1 MSQGHTVRVVLD
13 SEFGEELERLAGRDP
28 VWIIDSPA
36 NTPVAHR
43 LWKQPNRDRG
53 FGGITTFKGC
63 NGPPGDILLNELA
76 TIDLH
81 HGEYSASP
89 PYSVLEVVGCGAS
102 EDIRAALEEI
112 GFKVESTSQSGFT
125 AVRKHGN

>member
-13 SEFGEELERLAGRDP
+13 SEFGEQLERLAKCDP
-28 VWIIDSPA
+28 IWVIDSPA

-43 LWKQPNRDRG
+43 LWKEPGRDRR
-53 FGGITTFKGC
+53 FGGITTFRGSA
-63 NGPPGDILLNELA
+63 GSQADILLNELA

-89 PYSVLEVVGCGAS
+89 PYSILDVVGCGAS

-112 GFKVESTSQSGFT
+112 GFKVESTSETGFT

>member
-1 MSQGHTVRVVLD
+1 MSQGHTVSVVLD
-13 SEFGEELERLAGRDP
+13 PEFGERLERLAGGGP

-43 LWKQPNRDRG
+43 LWKQPDLDRR
-53 FGGITTFKGC
+53 FGGITTFKGPA
-63 NGPPGDILLNELA
+63 GSLEDMFLSELG

-89 PYSVLEVVGCGAS
+89 PYSVIQVLGCGAS
-102 EDIRAALEEI
+102 GDICAALEEI

-125 AVRKHGN
+125 AVRKHGD